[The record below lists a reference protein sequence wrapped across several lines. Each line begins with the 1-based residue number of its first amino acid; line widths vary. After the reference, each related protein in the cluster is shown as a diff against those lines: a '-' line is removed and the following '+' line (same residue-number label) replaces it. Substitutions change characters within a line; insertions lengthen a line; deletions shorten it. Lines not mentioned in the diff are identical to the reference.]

1 MLLVGHCSAVA
12 LFELFIKIE
21 QNSYNIKL
29 TQNVLLVTLIL
40 YYSTTNIFNG
50 SDIRRKYSSSC
61 DIP

>member
-12 LFELFIKIE
+12 LFGLFIKIE

-40 YYSTTNIFNG
+40 YHSSTNIFNG
-50 SDIRRKYSSSC
+50 ADIRGKHSSSC